1 MAKMDQNSDFDQG
14 FWKNGIN
21 FTRFK
26 RRGIKKSKFG
36 EKNEFLSILAEGG
49 GVLWQKWIKT
59 VILIRAFGK
68 MASILPGLK
77 EEA

>member
-1 MAKMDQNSDFDQG
+1 MSKFGKRMSFLVYWRGGGGFMAKMDQNSDFDQG

-49 GVLWQKWIKT
+49 G
-59 VILIRAFGK
+59 FYGK
-68 MASILPGLK
+68 NGSK
-77 EEA
+77 